1 MTVVGLV
8 AWCDYVTE
16 DEYRRRLERDS
27 APLPVSA
34 GRDGEPSPG
43 WAPINAEAIPE
54 AIESFPRGLSFQVQ
68 EFALLSDGRRITLHD
83 ERGYSTSGPED
94 PWRFQT
100 SESIEAD
107 VRTTVLPDDDDGEE
121 HPWEWLVELLQAQG
135 VDASV
140 EELKQVPY
148 RVELS
153 QRLHDK
159 LHSQAPSA

>member
-1 MTVVGLV
+1 MTVIGLG

-27 APLPVSA
+27 APLQVSA

-54 AIESFPRGLSFQVQ
+54 AIENFRRGLSFRVQ
-68 EFALLSDGRRITLHD
+68 EFADLSDGRRITLHD
-83 ERGYSTSGPED
+83 ERGYSISGSPRTLAVSD
-94 PWRFQT
+94 GGDDR
-100 SESIEAD
+100 AN

-140 EELKQVPY
+140 EELKQVTY
-148 RVELS
+148 HVEFS

-159 LHSQAPSA
+159 LQSQAPSA

>member
-1 MTVVGLV
+1 MTVIGLG

-16 DEYRRRLERDS
+16 DEYRDRLLSLPPAPVPSWNGPPQPGRWSPLNRDVAKEALENFRRKLTFR
-27 APLPVSA
+27 
-34 GRDGEPSPG
+34 
-43 WAPINAEAIPE
+43 
-54 AIESFPRGLSFQVQ
+54 VQ
-68 EFALLSDGRRITLHD
+68 EFADLDDGRRITLHD

-94 PWRFQT
+94 PWQFQT

-121 HPWEWLVELLQAQG
+121 HPWEWLVELLRAQG

-148 RVELS
+148 RVEFS

-159 LHSQAPSA
+159 LHSRAPSA

>member
-1 MTVVGLV
+1 MANRGQVDG
-8 AWCDYVTE
+8 
-16 DEYRRRLERDS
+16 R
-27 APLPVSA
+27 PLTRS
-34 GRDGEPSPG
+34 D
-43 WAPINAEAIPE
+43 AEE
-54 AIESFPRGLSFQVQ
+54 AIENFRRGLSFRVQ
-68 EFALLSDGRRITLHD
+68 EFADLDDGRRITLHD
-83 ERGYSTSGPED
+83 ERGYSTSGPGD
-94 PWRFQT
+94 PKQFQT

-148 RVELS
+148 HVEFS

-159 LHSQAPSA
+159 LQSQAPSA